1 MEKQDK
7 RNADCVN
14 ITRMARF
21 RPGQRVWWLIA
32 GNPKHRAIA
41 TIRDV
46 PVYDE
51 RWGTFVYWIGG
62 LCRVPEDQLEEID
75 P

>member
-1 MEKQDK
+1 
-7 RNADCVN
+7 
-14 ITRMARF
+14 MALESGQEQGPVRSRF

-32 GNPKHRAIA
+32 GNSHHRAMA
-41 TIRDV
+41 TIRDE

-51 RWGTFVYWIGG
+51 QWGTFVYWIGG